1 MRTDSET
8 SLYLN
13 VAGPAVQ
20 ARLIL
25 LVCYLEVNDA
35 TVLVAVNVVFA
46 RTREDFLSCSQRQVS
61 LSKQHPLVK
70 FTKQAGAGAQSP
82 SCKSLVVNG
91 KLSVRN
97 IVLRE
102 GRTLCF
108 RSADTPRF
116 SYEEVLPRPGGVQ
129 RLARLCTQLGRKI
142 SATRHFESF
151 RSSRFFCRHLR
162 RPPSFWPTSA
172 PESELLI
179 ST

>member
-1 MRTDSET
+1 M
-8 SLYLN
+8 
-13 VAGPAVQ
+13 
-20 ARLIL
+20 
-25 LVCYLEVNDA
+25 VCCLEVNDA
-35 TVLVAVNVVFA
+35 MVLVAVNVVFA

-61 LSKQHPLVK
+61 LSMQPPLVK
-70 FTKQAGAGAQSP
+70 FTKQ
-82 SCKSLVVNG
+82 SLLVNG

>member
-13 VAGPAVQ
+13 VAGPAAQ

-35 TVLVAVNVVFA
+35 TVLVAVNGVFA
-46 RTREDFLSCSQRQVS
+46 RTREDLLSCSQRQVS
-61 LSKQHPLVK
+61 LSKRHPLVK
-70 FTKQAGAGAQSP
+70 FTKQAGAGAQSR
-82 SCKSLVVNG
+82 SRKSLVVNG

-102 GRTLCF
+102 GRTLCL
-108 RSADTPRF
+108 RSAHSPRF
-116 SYEEVLPRPGGVQ
+116 SCEEVLPRPGWVQ
-129 RLARLCTQLGRKI
+129 RLARFCTRPSRKN
-142 SATRHFESF
+142 SATRHLESGRSLRFLCRYF
-151 RSSRFFCRHLR
+151 RRSGSL
-162 RPPSFWPTSA
+162 WPTSA

>member
-1 MRTDSET
+1 MRTVSET

-25 LVCYLEVNDA
+25 QVCYLEVNDT

-46 RTREDFLSCSQRQVS
+46 RTREDLLSCSQRQVS
-61 LSKQHPLVK
+61 LSMQHPLVK
-70 FTKQAGAGAQSP
+70 FTKQ
-82 SCKSLVVNG
+82 SLVVNG

-116 SYEEVLPRPGGVQ
+116 SYEEVLPRPGWVQ
-129 RLARLCTQLGRKI
+129 RMARLCTQLGRTI
-142 SATRHFESF
+142 SATRPLESGRSLRFLCRYF
-151 RSSRFFCRHLR
+151 RRSRSL
-162 RPPSFWPTSA
+162 WPTSA